1 MLTYISLLRGINV
14 SGHNMIKMPALK
26 DLYEQLGFSNVKT
39 YLQSGNVVF
48 NAKAKGSKHLEE
60 QISSAI
66 KKAFDLNVSV
76 LVLTDTELQAII
88 EKNPFSEDTTNL
100 YLTFLASTP
109 ASFDPNIILEKT
121 LPGEQFVYTPKVIYT
136 YCAQGYGKTK
146 IHTNFLESKLKVIA
160 TTRNW
165 KTTNELLKIATA

>member
-1 MLTYISLLRGINV
+1 MLTFISLLRGINV

-26 DLYEQLGFSNVKT
+26 ELYEQLGFSNIKT

-48 NAKAKGSKHLEE
+48 NAKAKNNKQLEE

-66 KKAFDLNVSV
+66 KDSFNLNVSV
-76 LVLTDTELQAII
+76 IVLTSKELETII
-88 EKNPFSEDTTNL
+88 EQNPFTEDKSNL
-100 YLTFLASTP
+100 YLTYLASTP
-109 ASFDPNIILEKT
+109 APFDPKIISEKT

-136 YCAQGYGKTK
+136 YFAQGYGKTK

-165 KTTNELLKIATA
+165 KTTNELLKMANS